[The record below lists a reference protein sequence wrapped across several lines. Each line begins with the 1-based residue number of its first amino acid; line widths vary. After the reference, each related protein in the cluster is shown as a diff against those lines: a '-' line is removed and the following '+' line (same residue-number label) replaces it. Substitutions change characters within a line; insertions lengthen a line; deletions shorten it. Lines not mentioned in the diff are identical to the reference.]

1 MKSSAVALAVALA
14 LVAARSAHADP
25 DPKRKVSVLE
35 YRSGSSALPG
45 VAKRILDEMG
55 KQTSLQLLDQNQ
67 TRTIYGD
74 QLDQALVKCSGDAAC
89 IAQIGKK
96 VGAAEVILVGVSE
109 LGDVILTMQRIDV
122 PGRTVVTR
130 VADSLAAKAAP
141 SDDQI
146 NGYLARLLAPGDFLR
161 YGMIDIV
168 ANIAGA
174 AVTVGGES
182 RGLTPIQPLKLHAPA
197 TYQIRV
203 TKDGFV
209 PFTTKVALPPDG
221 EIKVEAELS
230 RRGAG
235 SAWYQ
240 HWYVLAGAGV
250 LVAGAAGTA
259 IYFGTRD
266 STSDR
271 VPVTIIVN

>member
-1 MKSSAVALAVALA
+1 MKSLALAVAL
-14 LVAARSAHADP
+14 VVVVIGTSAHADP

-45 VAKRILDEMG
+45 VAKRILEEMG

-89 IAQIGKK
+89 ISQIGKK

-130 VADSLAAKAAP
+130 VADSLAAKAVP

-259 IYFGTRD
+259 IYFGTRS